1 MKGRKPVP
9 SHLKVVRGNPGK
21 RALNK
26 NEPLPTGDL
35 FDAPAWMTESQK
47 QNWSYAIEN
56 APKGLLKK
64 LDRSVLVAWAIAEDL
79 HRRASEMVE
88 KFGILTKAPNGSHLD
103 QIWSFVG
110 DPMDHDLRYRR
121 IHARQT
127 GPDGIDD
134 RASDTHVPGL
144 KATATVKAEG
154 PVTVAKPV
162 TFQAAGDAPEI

>member
-9 SHLKVVRGNPGK
+9 NHLKVVRGNPGK

-47 QNWSYAIEN
+47 QGWSYAIEN

-79 HRRASEMVE
+79 HRRSSEAVE
-88 KFGILTKAPNGSHLD
+88 KFGILTKAPNTGLPIQSPYLPIVNKQAHL
-103 QIWSFVG
+103 
-110 DPMDHDLRYRR
+110 M
-121 IHARQT
+121 
-127 GPDGIDD
+127 
-134 RASDTHVPGL
+134 L
-144 KATATVKAEG
+144 KAAEQLG
-154 PVTVAKPV
+154 FSPASRSRVQLVEDRVREEDDPWAKL
-162 TFQAAGDAPEI
+162 G